1 MTKDINDLNQDDR
14 IPYPV
19 RLLSIEGACQY
30 LSCSGDMLE
39 ELISIEEI
47 PIVRLGREP
56 KGCRDRRKRW
66 IDRFDLDKL
75 IEKKKHHVNGN

>member
-1 MTKDINDLNQDDR
+1 MAKELNHLKQGDW

-39 ELISIEEI
+39 ELISIERI
-47 PIVRLGREP
+47 PVIRLGREP
-56 KGCRDRRKRW
+56 KGSRDRRKRW
-66 IDRFDLDKL
+66 VDKNDLDKL
-75 IEKKKHHVNGN
+75 IEGKKDRIY